1 MGGKKIADGDTF
13 HLIRLTYGNQK
24 EKSHRLWPAG
34 FYSQARLQKK
44 SSTRFLV
51 LWRGIFMTLVIMLI
65 WSSTIRIKMVGV
77 RLPFGMLTIDLLFM
91 LLFQL
96 FFLLWIFVAHGSLLL
111 FQIDREKSDG
121 LELNL
126 INH

>member
-1 MGGKKIADGDTF
+1 MHDSKKRA
-13 HLIRLTYGNQK
+13 
-24 EKSHRLWPAG
+24 
-34 FYSQARLQKK
+34 
-44 SSTRFLV
+44 STRFLV
-51 LWRGIFMTLVIMLI
+51 LMRVIFMTLIAVLI
-65 WSSTIRIKMVGV
+65 WSSTVRIKMVGV
-77 RLPFGMLTIDLLFM
+77 RLPVGMLPVDLLLM

-111 FQIDREKSDG
+111 FQIDREKLGG

>member
-1 MGGKKIADGDTF
+1 
-13 HLIRLTYGNQK
+13 
-24 EKSHRLWPAG
+24 
-34 FYSQARLQKK
+34 
-44 SSTRFLV
+44 
-51 LWRGIFMTLVIMLI
+51 MTVVIMLI

-77 RLPFGMLTIDLLFM
+77 RLPVGMLTIDLLLV

-96 FFLLWIFVAHGSLLL
+96 FFLLWIFVAHRSLLL
-111 FQIDREKSDG
+111 FLIDREKSDG